1 MVGLSWCWSVMRK
14 GLQCSAQAERLL
26 LDCSNVVFCVRP
38 GVIPSK
44 VPPPYREQGW
54 EIDQLLPSA
63 LGSGYDFSRLLLP
76 GVFMPPASSL
86 FTLLSYLHHCKNCL
100 HSASR
105 TIPEF
110 QQVGSN
116 RC

>member
-14 GLQCSAQAERLL
+14 GLQCSAQAEHLL

-44 VPPPYREQGW
+44 VPPPYGEQGW

>member
-1 MVGLSWCWSVMRK
+1 MVGLSWCWRVMRK
-14 GLQCSAQAERLL
+14 GLQCSARTESLL
-26 LDCSNVVFCVRP
+26 LDSSNVVFCVRP

-44 VPPPYREQGW
+44 FPPPYGKQGW
-54 EIDQLLPSA
+54 ETDQLLPSA
-63 LGSGYDFSRLLLP
+63 RGSSRACSRLLLP
-76 GVFMPPASSL
+76 GVFIPSASL

-105 TIPEF
+105 TFPEI
-110 QQVGSN
+110 QQMGSN

>member
-14 GLQCSAQAERLL
+14 GLQCSAQAESLL
-26 LDCSNVVFCVRP
+26 LDSSNVFCVRP

-44 VPPPYREQGW
+44 VPPPYGEQGW
-54 EIDQLLPSA
+54 EIDQLLLSA
-63 LGSGYDFSRLLLP
+63 LGSRSDFSRLLFP
-76 GVFMPPASSL
+76 GVFMPSASSL
-86 FTLLSYLHHCKNCL
+86 FTLLSYLHLCKNCL

-105 TIPEF
+105 TFPEF